1 MKSLGK
7 AFWSYINEGFIIHMY
22 NLSFLFWLEI
32 QISNVFKQT
41 QFVNFYKFL
50 FFIRIW
56 NCGKFIVVQ
65 IKTDKCSHR
74 FVRVHYDPSFMLS
87 VGVGAR
93 GRRHR
98 YTYGT
103 SRIQPTVA
111 KDTKVASRGWAR
123 TRRTAR
129 LASIWRTSAR
139 AIKDGT
145 SARSSSSTGHPTV
158 TRTVPGFI

>member
-1 MKSLGK
+1 
-7 AFWSYINEGFIIHMY
+7 MY
-22 NLSFLFWLEI
+22 NLSSFFFDSVILSERR
-32 QISNVFKQT
+32 ISSVFKSDVLMQVID
-41 QFVNFYKFL
+41 FDNFDIFFL
-50 FFIRIW
+50 LEFE
-56 NCGKFIVVQ
+56 VVE
-65 IKTDKCSHR
+65 ISRDPDKRSHR
-74 FVRVHYDPSFMLS
+74 LICVHYDPSFMLS

-103 SRIQPTVA
+103 SRIQLTVA
-111 KDTKVASRGWAR
+111 KDTKVVSRGWAR
-123 TRRTAR
+123 IHRTAR